1 MGHLSTTRQP
11 PDASQILFHV
21 EWPCIAVRLTPWI
34 GRKVIP
40 ANPLNT
46 LLIGYDLNRPEQNYA
61 TLIDRLNA
69 YPTHWHCLDST
80 WIVKS
85 NESALEAATAL
96 GKLIDANDEILVVN
110 ISGDSAAWNGFNQK
124 CSDWLKTTL

>member
-1 MGHLSTTRQP
+1 
-11 PDASQILFHV
+11 
-21 EWPCIAVRLTPWI
+21 
-34 GRKVIP
+34 
-40 ANPLNT
+40 LNT